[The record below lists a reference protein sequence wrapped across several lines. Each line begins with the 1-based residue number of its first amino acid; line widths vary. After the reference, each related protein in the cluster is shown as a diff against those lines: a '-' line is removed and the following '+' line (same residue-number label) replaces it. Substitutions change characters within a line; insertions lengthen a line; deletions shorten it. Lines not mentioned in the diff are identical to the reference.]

1 MHKLLIVG
9 DKPSKKNVDPKV
21 AFIGTASYKRILQWL
36 KSMGLE
42 SSRIFL
48 INRVDPAFHTSV
60 IHATLANYKILAL
73 GVEAQKALQALGVVK
88 YYTLPHPSG
97 RNRKLNNK
105 KYIDDLL
112 ADCKRWV
119 ES

>member
-9 DKPSKKNVDPKV
+9 DKPSSKNKDPKV
-21 AFIGTASYKRILQWL
+21 AFIGTPSYKRIQQWL
-36 KSMGLE
+36 KDMGLE
-42 SSRIFL
+42 GSRIFL
-48 INRVDPAFHTSV
+48 INRVDPSFHTSV
-60 IHATLANYKILAL
+60 IHATLADYKILAL
-73 GVEAQKALQALGVVK
+73 GAEAQKALQLLGVLN
-88 YYTLPHPSG
+88 YFTLPHPSG

-105 KYIDDLL
+105 KYVDQIL